1 MNNIVSKQL
10 AIEKAKVLKALIEL
24 NKISKIIGT
33 FIPIFKDKTIL
44 KNDKVYLH
52 GNFNLGGT
60 ISGRLSSSNP
70 NMQQIPSSGSIYA
83 KPIKKCF
90 SAPNGWLLCSADFN
104 ALEAKINA
112 LLTKDPNKI
121 KVYSDGFDSHSFNT
135 YVYWKDKFPNLDPN
149 KPKDINSIAAS
160 NKTDRQN
167 SKAVTFALQFFG
179 TYRTLMNNSG
189 FSEEEAKQI
198 VSNYED
204 AYKVSMD
211 WVNDKLKQAAK
222 DGYATGAFG
231 LRIRTPIMK
240 QVIWGSRKMPYE
252 AAAESR
258 TAGNAISGQ
267 SYGLLTNRAQ
277 NEFLARVATSKYRLD
292 IQPIAAIHDALYF
305 LVKEDAETVKFL
317 NDNLIECMEWQADP
331 AIDHPIVK
339 LGAELCIHYPT
350 WADEISIPNKAS
362 LDQIKEK
369 LNENI
374 PSCVA

>member
-1 MNNIVSKQL
+1 MKAL

-24 NKISKIIGT
+24 NKISKIIDT
-33 FIPIFKDKTIL
+33 FIPIFKNKTIP
-44 KNDKVYLH
+44 KQDKVYLH
-52 GNFNLGGT
+52 GSFNLGGT

-70 NMQQIPSSGSIYA
+70 NMQQIPSSGSKYA

-90 SAPNGWLLCSADFN
+90 SAPEGWLLCSADFN

-112 LLTKDPNKI
+112 LLTKDPNKL

-135 YVYWKDKFPNLDPN
+135 YIYWKDKFPYLDPN
-149 KPKDINSIAAS
+149 KPKDINSIADT
-160 NKTDRQN
+160 NKPDRQN

-189 FSEEEAKQI
+189 FSEKEAKQI
-198 VSNYED
+198 VANYET

-211 WVNDKLKQAAK
+211 WVNEKLKQAAK
-222 DGYATGAFG
+222 DGYANGAFG

-240 QVIWGSRKMPYE
+240 QVIWGSSKMPYE

-277 NEFLARVATSKYRLD
+277 NEFLARVAASKHRLD

-317 NDNLIECMEWQADP
+317 NDNLIDCMEWQADA
-331 AIDHPIVK
+331 AIEHPTVK

-350 WADEISIPNKAS
+350 WADEIKISNKAS
-362 LDQIKEK
+362 LDQIQEVTDAITDCITNRKQ
-369 LNENI
+369 
-374 PSCVA
+374 